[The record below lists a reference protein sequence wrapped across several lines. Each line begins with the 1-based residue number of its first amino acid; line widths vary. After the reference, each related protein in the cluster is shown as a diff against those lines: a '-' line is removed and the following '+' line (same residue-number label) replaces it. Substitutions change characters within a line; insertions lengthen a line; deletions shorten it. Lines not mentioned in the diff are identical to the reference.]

1 MTTYSTQPN
10 IIQYLNS
17 AKVDD
22 IILTRYESNTI
33 LRAITS
39 ASPTR
44 VNFENL
50 SRYGSGSYDSYSGSW
65 DCEGVLSLEH
75 LGNGLDNVKQS
86 HPELFI

>member
-1 MTTYSTQPN
+1 MTYTTQSD

-22 IILTRYESNTI
+22 IILTTYESNTI
-33 LRAITS
+33 LRTITS
-39 ASPTR
+39 ASSTL
-44 VNFENL
+44 VTFKNL
-50 SRYGSGSYDSYSGSW
+50 NKFGGGSYDRYSGSSW
-65 DCEGVLSLEH
+65 DCEGVLSLEY

>member
-1 MTTYSTQPN
+1 MTYTTQPD

-22 IILTRYESNTI
+22 IILTTYESSTI

-39 ASPTR
+39 ARATR
-44 VNFENL
+44 VDFDNL
-50 SRYGSGSYDSYSGSW
+50 SRYGSGSYDRYSDSSW
-65 DCEGVLSLEH
+65 DCEEVLSLEH